1 MPRTGQVWHFATG
14 RSLYLDERALVS
26 RLLLCGPVAM
36 AQLNVRNVNQRWAP
50 QRGAYILG
58 GKYQLEKPIG
68 EGGMGSVWRA
78 HQVALQRPV
87 AVKFVKVDEPHM
99 VERFLRETRVAASIR
114 NPHVIDMLDFGTT
127 PTGQPVL
134 VMELLE
140 GESLEDVLARRGVS
154 ALEAVSVMAQVLIAL
169 EAVHAAGIV
178 HGDLKPANVFLS
190 ADGTDESFVRL
201 IDFGI
206 AYSIDPASSLRRG
219 RNGTDLRTICGTP
232 EYMAPE
238 LAECLPDVDARADVY
253 GAGVMLYELLAGALP
268 FEGEH
273 SGATLFK
280 VMDGKYE
287 PLVSLRPDIPELAA
301 IVTNAMARDRADR
314 PQTAHKLRML
324 LLDAVPMLSG
334 SLRLLANGPA
344 EADTIAV
351 SARQQVPTLPEVL
364 PSRWRT
370 KKFAA
375 LTLLTLALLTGILLL
390 ARSSLSAGDVPAQ
403 SVEAAALLPVVVTP
417 TVVLPA
423 LELMPVLEAVPIPEP
438 MPEAAPM
445 PEAVPAPEPV
455 PEAVNELPISAA
467 DEVPAVS
474 PAARRPARASVE
486 VDVPQRP
493 RRPRASGLRRT
504 LDF

>member
-1 MPRTGQVWHFATG
+1 MPLQI
-14 RSLYLDERALVS
+14 L
-26 RLLLCGPVAM
+26 
-36 AQLNVRNVNQRWAP
+36 RNGTQRWAP

-140 GESLEDVLARRGVS
+140 GESLEDVLMRRV
-154 ALEAVSVMAQVLIAL
+154 LTVREVVSVMTQVLIAL
-169 EAVHAAGIV
+169 EAVHSAGMV

-190 ADGTDESFVRL
+190 HDGTEESFVRL

-206 AYSIDPASSLRRG
+206 AYSLDPASNLRRG

-253 GAGVMLYELLAGALP
+253 GAGVMLYELFAGVLP
-268 FEGEH
+268 FEAEH

-280 VMDGKYE
+280 VMDGKYV
-287 PLVSLRPDIPELAA
+287 PLVALRPDIPALAA
-301 IVTNAMARDRADR
+301 IVTSAMARDRADR
-314 PQTAHKLRML
+314 PQTAHALRIL
-324 LLDAVPMLSG
+324 LLESMSMISG
-334 SLRLLANGPA
+334 AFSLLAK
-344 EADTIAV
+344 EAHAQEKAAT
-351 SARQQVPTLPEVL
+351 SARQQLPTLPEMSPSPWSAQWIRWALASVILGGITVL
-364 PSRWRT
+364 G
-370 KKFAA
+370 
-375 LTLLTLALLTGILLL
+375 LLVSYAE
-390 ARSSLSAGDVPAQ
+390 VP
-403 SVEAAALLPVVVTP
+403 L
-417 TVVLPA
+417 
-423 LELMPVLEAVPIPEP
+423 LEAS
-438 MPEAAPM
+438 AP
-445 PEAVPAPEPV
+445 V
-455 PEAVNELPISAA
+455 
-467 DEVPAVS
+467 EVPAASPLVV
-474 PAARRPARASVE
+474 PAAPARARVE
-486 VDVPQRP
+486 LEIVEPEIAPVIVPSTFSPDAAPTAEAHRVRVPMPVQAEVP
-493 RRPRASGLRRT
+493 EPPRPRAPGLRRD